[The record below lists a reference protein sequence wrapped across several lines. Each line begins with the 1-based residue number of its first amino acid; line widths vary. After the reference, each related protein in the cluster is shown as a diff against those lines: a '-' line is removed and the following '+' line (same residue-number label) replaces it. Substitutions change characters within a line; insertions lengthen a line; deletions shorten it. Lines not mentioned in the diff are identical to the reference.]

1 MKFNIDKRT
10 ADPMI
15 FRMLSNYD
23 FSSSQKIL
31 YIGVGDGSNIL
42 EIERR
47 IRNKKIEKDGGGG
60 GVSKEI
66 VLLDKRLQ
74 LKKYFKKKFYHLDLN
89 NENCNKK
96 KLDETFDLIV
106 CIDTFNY
113 FNYPLLFFQFINR
126 NLKKKGV
133 FLFNFIVGAYKLK
146 RF

>member
-1 MKFNIDKRT
+1 MKFKIDMRA

-15 FRMLSNYD
+15 FRMLRNHD
-23 FSSSQKIL
+23 FSASQRIL

-47 IRNKKIEKDGGGG
+47 IKNKKMGGG